1 MLDDLFFRLRSLFR
15 RETVESQLEDE
26 LRFHSE
32 RQIEKYLKNGM
43 SRDQALRQVRL
54 DFGGLDQVKED
65 CREARGVSVVETLA
79 QDLCFCWS
87 RCPFGMLHAWWC
99 STRPRRGSAT

>member
-1 MLDDLFFRLRSLFR
+1 MLDDLFFRLRALFR
-15 RETVESQLEDE
+15 RSTVESQLEDE

-65 CREARGVSVVETLA
+65 CRETRGVSLVETLA
-79 QDLCFCWS
+79 QDLFYGW
-87 RCPFGMLHAWWC
+87 RTMLQTPPF
-99 STRPRRGSAT
+99 PRDALFT